1 MSKITRFFQRG
12 TKKCDLSDKFET
24 GEDPTKVTECILDC
38 SQIGQTSDI
47 LDNIVTKSLNSP
59 DGVENLFNCQKNLES
74 KMRAISVSA
83 KETTVSQIKS
93 EKQSNLPNSVQLL
106 SDKFDEYEK
115 DKKPKDAL
123 IIKCQTQVTEFTDKV
138 SNLSVEV
145 DEQEQYSRRNCLLI
159 HGVGYNRNEDP
170 VTSSISVINEHFGID
185 I

>member
-1 MSKITRFFQRG
+1 
-12 TKKCDLSDKFET
+12 
-24 GEDPTKVTECILDC
+24 
-38 SQIGQTSDI
+38 
-47 LDNIVTKSLNSP
+47 
-59 DGVENLFNCQKNLES
+59 
-74 KMRAISVSA
+74 MREMLVSA

-115 DKKPKDAL
+115 DRKPKDAL

-159 HGVGYNRNEDP
+159 HGVEYNRNEDP